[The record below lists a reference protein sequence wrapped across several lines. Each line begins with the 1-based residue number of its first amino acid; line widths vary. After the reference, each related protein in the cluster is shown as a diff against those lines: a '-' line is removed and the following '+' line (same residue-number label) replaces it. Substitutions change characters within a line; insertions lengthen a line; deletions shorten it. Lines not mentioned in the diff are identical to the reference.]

1 MPFIEKRSQT
11 PETRMKDGFEEVEL
25 ELLFGIPCIPTGK
38 QDYLFRP
45 SSTPGNFPLG
55 RPRNGKMVK
64 YQKDGGKRRVGSV
77 CLGGMGF

>member
-1 MPFIEKRSQT
+1 MGLKKWNWNFR
-11 PETRMKDGFEEVEL
+11 L
-25 ELLFGIPCIPTGK
+25 EYRVFRQGK

-45 SSTPGNFPLG
+45 SFTPGNFPLE

-64 YQKDGGKRRVGSV
+64 HLKDAGKRRVGSV